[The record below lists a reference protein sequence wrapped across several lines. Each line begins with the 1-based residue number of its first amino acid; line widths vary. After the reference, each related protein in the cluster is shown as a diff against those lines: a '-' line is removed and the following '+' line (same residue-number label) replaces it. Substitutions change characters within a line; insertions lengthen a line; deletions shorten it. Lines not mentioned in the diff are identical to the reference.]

1 MKKIN
6 FDQLFFNSILDLKKK
21 NLDRRLRLLTKID
34 AVKERYKQKTLLNFS
49 SNDYLGL
56 SQNKTIKNYTINIIK
71 KYGIGSG
78 SSRLVSGNFDFHEKT
93 EKELAKKK
101 KSEAAIIFSTGY
113 LANYSILSSIFNSN
127 IFKKNPI
134 VFSDKLNHQCI
145 YEGCKNKDIKFLRF
159 HHNDMNHLEYLLKKN
174 KFKSNPKFIL
184 SETVFSMDGDFAD
197 IESLVKLKKKYN
209 SFLFLDEAH
218 ATGIYGD
225 NGFGLSLKFSNDI
238 DCVTGTF
245 SKAFGSFGAYISCS
259 KNLKSFL
266 INKCPSFIYSTAL
279 PFSLLA
285 SIYSSIKMIPKLKNE
300 RKKLIKN
307 SFYLREILKREN
319 FNIGNSQTNIIP
331 IIIGDSK
338 KTISI
343 SKGLERKGF
352 YVVPIRPPSVPLN
365 SSRLRISISSCHS
378 QNNIKKLFN
387 SLKMFKN
394 RIKHD

>member
-34 AVKERYKQKTLLNFS
+34 AVKVRYKQKTLLNFS

-307 SFYLREILKREN
+307 SFYLREILKKEN

-394 RIKHD
+394 RI

>member
-34 AVKERYKQKTLLNFS
+34 AVKVRYKQKTLLNFS

-174 KFKSNPKFIL
+174 KFKTNPKFIL

-218 ATGIYGD
+218 ATGVYGD

-245 SKAFGSFGAYISCS
+245 SKAFGSFGAYVSCS

-266 INKCPSFIYSTAL
+266 INKCPSFIYSTSL

-285 SIYSSIKMIPKLKNE
+285 SIYSSIKIIPKLKNE

-394 RIKHD
+394 RI

>member
-6 FDQLFFNSILDLKKK
+6 FNQFFFNSVSELKKK
-21 NLDRRLRLLTKID
+21 NLDRSLKLLTKID
-34 AVKERYKQKTLLNFS
+34 PIKVKYKQKTLLNFS

-127 IFKKNPI
+127 IFKKKPI

-218 ATGIYGD
+218 ATGIYGK

-307 SFYLREILKREN
+307 SYFLRTMLNKEG

-331 IIIGDSK
+331 IIIGNSK
-338 KTISI
+338 KALII
-343 SKGLERKGF
+343 SKKLEKKGF
-352 YVVPIRPPSVPLN
+352 YVVPIRPPSVPPN
-365 SSRLRISISSCHS
+365 SSRLRISITSSHS
-378 QNNIKKLFN
+378 QNNIKKLFKF
-387 SLKMFKN
+387 LKMFKN
-394 RIKHD
+394 EM

>member
-1 MKKIN
+1 MN
-6 FDQLFFNSILDLKKK
+6 FNQLFLNSLSDLKRKNLYRELRVLKRINSIKIKYNNK
-21 NLDRRLRLLTKID
+21 N
-34 AVKERYKQKTLLNFS
+34 LLNFS

-56 SQNKTIKNYTINIIK
+56 SNNEIMKKETVKIIN

-78 SSRLVSGNFDFHEKT
+78 SSRLVSGNYNFHENI
-93 EKELAKKK
+93 EVELAKHKK
-101 KSEAAIIFSTGY
+101 TESAIIFSTGY

-127 IFKKNPI
+127 IFKKDPI

-145 YEGCKNKDIKFLRF
+145 YEGCKSNKIKFIRF
-159 HHNDMNHLEYLLKKN
+159 HHNDMNHLEHLLKNYRLK
-174 KFKSNPKFIL
+174 KNPKFIL
-184 SETVFSMDGDFAD
+184 SESVFSMDGDFAD
-197 IESLVKLKKKYN
+197 IENLVNLKKKYN

-218 ATGIYGD
+218 ATGIYGK
-225 NGFGLSLKFSNDI
+225 NGFGLSLKYSNEI

-245 SKAFGSFGAYISCS
+245 SKAFGSFGAYVACS

-266 INKCPSFIYSTAL
+266 INKCPSIIYSTAI

-285 SIYSSIKMIPKLKNE
+285 SIYSGIKLIPKLKNR

-307 SFYLREILKREN
+307 SFNFREMLKKEN

-338 KTISI
+338 KTILY
-343 SKGLERKGF
+343 SKKLEKNGF
-352 YVVPIRPPSVPLN
+352 YIIPIRYPSVPPN

-378 QNNIKKLFN
+378 EKNIKKLFN
-387 SLKMFKN
+387 SLKLIKN
-394 RIKHD
+394 II

>member
-6 FDQLFFNSILDLKKK
+6 YDQFFFNSLNELKKK
-21 NLDRRLRLLTKID
+21 GLDRYLKTLIKID
-34 AVKERYKQKTLLNFS
+34 PIKVKYKNRVLLNFS

-56 SQNKTIKNYTINIIK
+56 SQNNIIKRDTIKIIK

-78 SSRLVSGNFDFHEKT
+78 SSRLVSGNFDFHEKI
-93 EKELAKKK
+93 ESDLAKKK
-101 KSEAAIIFSTGY
+101 KSEVAIIFSTGY
-113 LANYSILSSIFNSN
+113 LANYSILSTIFSSN

-134 VFSDKLNHQCI
+134 VFSDRLNHQCI
-145 YEGCKNKDIKFLRF
+145 YEGCKNKKINFFRF
-159 HHNDMNHLEYLLKKN
+159 RHNDMNHLEYLLKKN
-174 KFKSNPKFIL
+174 KFKQNPKFIL
-184 SETVFSMDGDFAD
+184 SESVFSMDGDFAD
-197 IESLVKLKKKYN
+197 IAGLVNLKKKYN

-225 NGFGLSLKFSNDI
+225 NGFGLSTKFSNDI

-245 SKAFGSFGAYISCS
+245 SKAFGSFGAYVSCS

-266 INKCPSFIYSTAL
+266 INKCSSFIYSTSL

-285 SIYSSIKMIPKLKNE
+285 SIYSGIKIIPKLKNE

-307 SFYLREILKREN
+307 SYFLRKILKKDN
-319 FNIGNSQTNIIP
+319 FDIGNSQTNIIP

-338 KTISI
+338 KTILI
-343 SKGLERKGF
+343 SKKLEKKGF
-352 YVVPIRPPSVPLN
+352 YVVPIRPPSVPPN

-394 RIKHD
+394 RI

>member
-34 AVKERYKQKTLLNFS
+34 AVKVRYKQKTLLNFS

-307 SFYLREILKREN
+307 SFYLREILKKEN

-394 RIKHD
+394 II

>member
-34 AVKERYKQKTLLNFS
+34 AVKVRYKQKTLLNFS

-285 SIYSSIKMIPKLKNE
+285 SIYSSIKMILKLKNE

-394 RIKHD
+394 RI

>member
-6 FDQLFFNSILDLKKK
+6 YDQFFFNSVNELKIKG
-21 NLDRRLRLLTKID
+21 LDRYLKTLIKID
-34 AVKERYKQKTLLNFS
+34 PIKVKYKNRVLLNFS

-56 SQNKTIKNYTINIIK
+56 SQNNIIKHDTIKIIK

-78 SSRLVSGNFDFHEKT
+78 SSRLVSGNFDFHEKI
-93 EKELAKKK
+93 ESNLAKKK

-113 LANYSILSSIFNSN
+113 LANYSILSSILSSN
-127 IFKKNPI
+127 IFKKSPI

-145 YEGCKNKDIKFLRF
+145 YEGCKNKKINFLRF
-159 HHNDMNHLEYLLKKN
+159 RHNDMNHLEYLLKKN
-174 KFKSNPKFIL
+174 KFKQNPKFIL
-184 SETVFSMDGDFAD
+184 SESVFSMDGDFAD
-197 IESLVKLKKKYN
+197 IAGLVNLKKKYN

-225 NGFGLSLKFSNDI
+225 NGFGLSTKFSNDI

-245 SKAFGSFGAYISCS
+245 SKAFGSFGAYVSCS

-266 INKCPSFIYSTAL
+266 INKCSSFIYSTSL

-285 SIYSSIKMIPKLKNE
+285 SIYSGIKIIPKLKNE

-307 SFYLREILKREN
+307 SYFLRKILKKDN
-319 FNIGNSQTNIIP
+319 FDIGNSQTNIIP

-338 KTISI
+338 KTILI
-343 SKGLERKGF
+343 SKKLEKKGF
-352 YVVPIRPPSVPLN
+352 YVVPIRPPSVPPN
-365 SSRLRISISSCHS
+365 SSRLRISISSRHS

-394 RIKHD
+394 RI

>member
-6 FDQLFFNSILDLKKK
+6 YDQFFFNSLNELKKK
-21 NLDRRLRLLTKID
+21 GLDRYLKTLIKID
-34 AVKERYKQKTLLNFS
+34 PIKVKYKNRVLLNFS

-56 SQNKTIKNYTINIIK
+56 SQNNIIKRDTIKIIK

-78 SSRLVSGNFDFHEKT
+78 SSRLVSGNFDFHEKI
-93 EKELAKKK
+93 ESDLAKKK

-113 LANYSILSSIFNSN
+113 LANYSILSTIFSSN

-134 VFSDKLNHQCI
+134 VFSDRLNHQCI
-145 YEGCKNKDIKFLRF
+145 YEGCKNKKINFFRF
-159 HHNDMNHLEYLLKKN
+159 RHNDMNHLEYLLKKN
-174 KFKSNPKFIL
+174 KFKQNPKFIL
-184 SETVFSMDGDFAD
+184 SESVFSMDGDFAD
-197 IESLVKLKKKYN
+197 IAGLVNLKKKYN

-225 NGFGLSLKFSNDI
+225 NGFGLSTKFSNDI

-245 SKAFGSFGAYISCS
+245 SKAFGSFGAYVSCS

-266 INKCPSFIYSTAL
+266 INKCSSFIYSTSL

-285 SIYSSIKMIPKLKNE
+285 SIYSGIKIIQKLKNE

-307 SFYLREILKREN
+307 SYFLRKNLKKDN
-319 FNIGNSQTNIIP
+319 FDIGNSQTNIIP

-338 KTISI
+338 KTILI
-343 SKGLERKGF
+343 SKKLEKKGF
-352 YVVPIRPPSVPLN
+352 YVVPIRPPSVPPN

-394 RIKHD
+394 RI

>member
-1 MKKIN
+1 
-6 FDQLFFNSILDLKKK
+6 
-21 NLDRRLRLLTKID
+21 
-34 AVKERYKQKTLLNFS
+34 LLNFS

-56 SQNKTIKNYTINIIK
+56 SQNNIIKRDTIKIIK

-78 SSRLVSGNFDFHEKT
+78 SSRLVSGNFDFHEKI
-93 EKELAKKK
+93 ESDLAKKK
-101 KSEAAIIFSTGY
+101 KSEAVIIFSTGY
-113 LANYSILSSIFNSN
+113 LANYSILSSILSSN
-127 IFKKNPI
+127 IFKKSPI

-145 YEGCKNKDIKFLRF
+145 YEGCKNKKINFLRF

-174 KFKSNPKFIL
+174 KFKQNPKFIL
-184 SETVFSMDGDFAD
+184 SESVFSMDGDFAD
-197 IESLVKLKKKYN
+197 IAGLVNLKKKYN

-225 NGFGLSLKFSNDI
+225 NGFGLSTKFSNDI

-245 SKAFGSFGAYISCS
+245 SKAFGSFGAYVSCS

-266 INKCPSFIYSTAL
+266 INKCSSFIYSTSL

-285 SIYSSIKMIPKLKNE
+285 SIYSGIKIIPKLKNE

-307 SFYLREILKREN
+307 SYFLRKILKKDN
-319 FNIGNSQTNIIP
+319 FDIGNSQTNIIP

-338 KTISI
+338 KTILI
-343 SKGLERKGF
+343 SKKLEKKGF
-352 YVVPIRPPSVPLN
+352 YVAPIRPPSVPPN

-394 RIKHD
+394 RI

>member
-6 FDQLFFNSILDLKKK
+6 YDQFFFNSLNELKKK
-21 NLDRRLRLLTKID
+21 GLDRYLKTLIKID
-34 AVKERYKQKTLLNFS
+34 PIKVKYKNRVLLNFS

-56 SQNKTIKNYTINIIK
+56 SQNNIIKRDTIKIIK

-78 SSRLVSGNFDFHEKT
+78 SSRLVSGNFDFHEKI
-93 EKELAKKK
+93 ERELAKKK
-101 KSEAAIIFSTGY
+101 KSETTIIFSTGY
-113 LANYSILSSIFNSN
+113 LANYSILSSILSSN

-145 YEGCKNKDIKFLRF
+145 YEGCKDKRINFLRF

-174 KFKSNPKFIL
+174 KFKQNPKFIL
-184 SETVFSMDGDFAD
+184 SESIFSMDGDFAD
-197 IESLVKLKKKYN
+197 IESLVNLKKKYN

-218 ATGIYGD
+218 ATGVYGK
-225 NGFGLSLKFSNDI
+225 NGFGLSLEFNNDI

-245 SKAFGSFGAYISCS
+245 SKAFGSFGAYVSCS

-266 INKCPSFIYSTAL
+266 INKCPSFIYSTSL

-285 SIYSSIKMIPKLKNE
+285 SIYSAIKIIPKLKNE

-307 SFYLREILKREN
+307 SYFLRTMLNKEG

-331 IIIGDSK
+331 IIIGNSK
-338 KTISI
+338 KALII
-343 SKGLERKGF
+343 SKKLEKKGF
-352 YVVPIRPPSVPLN
+352 YVVPIRPPSVPPN
-365 SSRLRISISSCHS
+365 SSRLRISITSSHS
-378 QNNIKKLFN
+378 QNNIKKLFKF
-387 SLKMFKN
+387 LKMFKN
-394 RIKHD
+394 EM

>member
-6 FDQLFFNSILDLKKK
+6 FDQLFFNSILELKKK
-21 NLDRRLRLLTKID
+21 SLDRNLRLLTKVD
-34 AVKERYKQKTLLNFS
+34 TVKIKYKRKTLLNFS

-56 SQNKTIKNYTINIIK
+56 SQNNTIKNDTIKIIK

-78 SSRLVSGNFDFHEKT
+78 SSRLVSGNFDFHEKI
-93 EKELAKKK
+93 ERELAKKK
-101 KSEAAIIFSTGY
+101 KSETTIIFSTGY
-113 LANYSILSSIFNSN
+113 LANYSILSSILSSN

-145 YEGCKNKDIKFLRF
+145 YEGCKDKRVNFLRF

-174 KFKSNPKFIL
+174 KFKQNPKFIL
-184 SETVFSMDGDFAD
+184 SESIFSMDGDFAD
-197 IESLVKLKKKYN
+197 IQSLVNLKKKYN

-218 ATGIYGD
+218 ATGVYGK
-225 NGFGLSLKFSNDI
+225 NGFGLSLEFNNDI

-245 SKAFGSFGAYISCS
+245 SKAFGSFGAYVSCS

-266 INKCPSFIYSTAL
+266 INKCPGFIYSTSL

-285 SIYSSIKMIPKLKNE
+285 SIYSGIKIIPKLKNE

-307 SFYLREILKREN
+307 SYFLRTMLNKEG

-331 IIIGDSK
+331 IIIGNSK
-338 KTISI
+338 KALII
-343 SKGLERKGF
+343 SKKLEKKGF
-352 YVVPIRPPSVPLN
+352 YVVPIRPPSVPPN
-365 SSRLRISISSCHS
+365 SSRLRISITSSHS
-378 QNNIKKLFN
+378 QNNIKKLFKF
-387 SLKMFKN
+387 LKMFKN
-394 RIKHD
+394 EM

>member
-6 FDQLFFNSILDLKKK
+6 YDQFFFNSLNELKIKG
-21 NLDRRLRLLTKID
+21 LDRHLKTLIKID
-34 AVKERYKQKTLLNFS
+34 PIKIKYQNRVLLNFS

-56 SQNKTIKNYTINIIK
+56 SQNNIIKRDTIKIIK

-78 SSRLVSGNFDFHEKT
+78 SSRLVSGNFDFHEKI
-93 EKELAKKK
+93 ESDLAKKK
-101 KSEAAIIFSTGY
+101 KSEAVIIFSTGY
-113 LANYSILSSIFNSN
+113 LANYSILSSILSSN
-127 IFKKNPI
+127 IFKKSPI

-145 YEGCKNKDIKFLRF
+145 YEGCKNKKINFLRF
-159 HHNDMNHLEYLLKKN
+159 RHNDMNHLEYLLKKN
-174 KFKSNPKFIL
+174 KFKQNPKFIL
-184 SETVFSMDGDFAD
+184 SESVFSMDGDFAD
-197 IESLVKLKKKYN
+197 IAGLVNLKKKYN

-225 NGFGLSLKFSNDI
+225 NGFGLSTKFSNDI

-245 SKAFGSFGAYISCS
+245 SKAFGSFGAYVSCS

-266 INKCPSFIYSTAL
+266 INKCPSFIYSTSL

-285 SIYSSIKMIPKLKNE
+285 SIYSGIKIIPKLKNE

-307 SFYLREILKREN
+307 SYFLRKILKKDN
-319 FNIGNSQTNIIP
+319 FDIGNSQTNIIP

-338 KTISI
+338 KTILI
-343 SKGLERKGF
+343 SKKLEKKGF
-352 YVVPIRPPSVPLN
+352 YVAPIKPPSVPPN

-394 RIKHD
+394 RI

>member
-6 FDQLFFNSILDLKKK
+6 YDQFFFNSLNELKTQG
-21 NLDRRLRLLTKID
+21 LDRYLKTLIKINPI
-34 AVKERYKQKTLLNFS
+34 KIKYKNRVLLNFS

-56 SQNKTIKNYTINIIK
+56 SQNNIIK
-71 KYGIGSG
+71 RDTIKIIKEYGIGSG
-78 SSRLVSGNFDFHEKT
+78 SSRLVSGNFDFHEKIET
-93 EKELAKKK
+93 ELAKKK

-113 LANYSILSSIFNSN
+113 LANYSILSSIFSSN
-127 IFKKNPI
+127 LFKKTPI
-134 VFSDKLNHQCI
+134 IFSDKLNHQCI
-145 YEGCKNKDIKFLRF
+145 YEGCKNKKINFLRF
-159 HHNDMNHLEYLLKKN
+159 HHNDINHLEYLLKKN
-174 KFKSNPKFIL
+174 KLKRNPKFIL
-184 SETVFSMDGDFAD
+184 SESVFSMDGDFAD
-197 IESLVKLKKKYN
+197 IKALVYLKKKYN

-225 NGFGLSLKFSNDI
+225 NGFGLSTNFSKDI

-266 INKCPSFIYSTAL
+266 INKCPSFMYSTAL

-307 SFYLREILKREN
+307 SFYLREVLKREN

-331 IIIGDSK
+331 VIIGDPK
-338 KTISI
+338 KTILI
-343 SKGLERKGF
+343 SKELENKGL
-352 YVVPIRPPSVPLN
+352 YVAPIRPPSVPQN
-365 SSRLRISISSCHS
+365 SSRLRISISTCHS

-394 RIKHD
+394 KI

>member
-6 FDQLFFNSILDLKKK
+6 YDQFFFNSLNELKIKG
-21 NLDRRLRLLTKID
+21 LDRYLKTLIKID
-34 AVKERYKQKTLLNFS
+34 PIKVKYRNRVLLNFS

-56 SQNKTIKNYTINIIK
+56 SQNNIIK
-71 KYGIGSG
+71 RDTIKIIKKHGIGSG
-78 SSRLVSGNFDFHEKT
+78 SSRLVVGNFDFHEKI
-93 EKELAKKK
+93 ENDLAKKK

-113 LANYSILSSIFNSN
+113 LANYSILSSILSSN
-127 IFKKNPI
+127 IFKKSPI

-145 YEGCKNKDIKFLRF
+145 YEGCKNKKIIFLRF
-159 HHNDMNHLEYLLKKN
+159 RHNDMNHLEYLLKKN
-174 KFKSNPKFIL
+174 KFKQNPKFIL
-184 SETVFSMDGDFAD
+184 SESVFSMDGDFAD
-197 IESLVKLKKKYN
+197 IVSLVSLKKKYN

-225 NGFGLSLKFSNDI
+225 NGFGLSTEFSNDI

-245 SKAFGSFGAYISCS
+245 SKAFGSFGAYASCS

-266 INKCPSFIYSTAL
+266 INKCPSFIYSTSL

-285 SIYSSIKMIPKLKNE
+285 SIYSGIKIIPKLKNE

-307 SFYLREILKREN
+307 SYFLRKILKKDN
-319 FNIGNSQTNIIP
+319 FDIGDSQTNIIP

-338 KTISI
+338 KTILI
-343 SKGLERKGF
+343 SKKLEKKGF
-352 YVVPIRPPSVPLN
+352 YVAPIRPPSVPPN

-394 RIKHD
+394 KI

>member
-34 AVKERYKQKTLLNFS
+34 AVKVRYKQKTLLNFS

-127 IFKKNPI
+127 IFKKKPI

-285 SIYSSIKMIPKLKNE
+285 SIYSSITMIPKLKNE

-394 RIKHD
+394 RI

>member
-6 FDQLFFNSILDLKKK
+6 YDQFFFNSFNELKKK
-21 NLDRRLRLLTKID
+21 GLDRYLKSLIKINPIK
-34 AVKERYKQKTLLNFS
+34 VKYKDRVLLNFS

-56 SQNKTIKNYTINIIK
+56 SQNNIIKNDTIKIIK

-78 SSRLVSGNFDFHEKT
+78 SSRLVSGNFDFHEKI
-93 EKELAKKK
+93 ESDLAKKK

-113 LANYSILSSIFNSN
+113 LANYSILSSIFSSN
-127 IFKKNPI
+127 IFKKIPI

-145 YEGCKNKDIKFLRF
+145 YEGCKNKKINFFRF
-159 HHNDMNHLEYLLKKN
+159 RHNDMNHLEYLLKKN
-174 KFKSNPKFIL
+174 KFKQNPKFIL
-184 SETVFSMDGDFAD
+184 SESVFSMDGDFAD
-197 IESLVKLKKKYN
+197 IAGLVNLKKKYN

-225 NGFGLSLKFSNDI
+225 NGFGLSTKFSNDI

-245 SKAFGSFGAYISCS
+245 SKAFGSFGAYVSCS

-266 INKCPSFIYSTAL
+266 INKCPSFIYSTSL

-285 SIYSSIKMIPKLKNE
+285 SIYSGIKIIPKLKNE

-307 SFYLREILKREN
+307 SYFLRKILKKDN
-319 FNIGNSQTNIIP
+319 FDIGNSQTNIIP

-338 KTISI
+338 KTILI
-343 SKGLERKGF
+343 SKKLEKKGF
-352 YVVPIRPPSVPLN
+352 YVVPIRPPSVPPN

-394 RIKHD
+394 RI

>member
-6 FDQLFFNSILDLKKK
+6 YDQFFFNSLNELKKK
-21 NLDRRLRLLTKID
+21 GLDRYLKTLIKID
-34 AVKERYKQKTLLNFS
+34 PIKVKYKNRVLLNFS

-56 SQNKTIKNYTINIIK
+56 SQNNIIKRDTIKIIK

-78 SSRLVSGNFDFHEKT
+78 SSRLVSGNFDFHEKI
-93 EKELAKKK
+93 ESDLAKKK

-113 LANYSILSSIFNSN
+113 LANYSILSTIFSSN

-134 VFSDKLNHQCI
+134 VFSDRLNHQCI
-145 YEGCKNKDIKFLRF
+145 YEGCKNKKINFFRF
-159 HHNDMNHLEYLLKKN
+159 RHNDMNHLEYLLKKN
-174 KFKSNPKFIL
+174 KFKQNPKFIL
-184 SETVFSMDGDFAD
+184 SESVFSMDGDFAD
-197 IESLVKLKKKYN
+197 LAGLVNLKKKYN

-225 NGFGLSLKFSNDI
+225 NGFGLSTKFSNDI

-245 SKAFGSFGAYISCS
+245 SKAFGSFGAYVSCS

-266 INKCPSFIYSTAL
+266 INKCSSFIYSTSL

-285 SIYSSIKMIPKLKNE
+285 SIYSGIKIIPKLKNE

-307 SFYLREILKREN
+307 SYFLRKILKKDN
-319 FNIGNSQTNIIP
+319 FDIGNSQTNIIP

-338 KTISI
+338 KTILI
-343 SKGLERKGF
+343 SKKLEKKGF
-352 YVVPIRPPSVPLN
+352 YVVPIRPPSVPPN

-394 RIKHD
+394 RI

>member
-6 FDQLFFNSILDLKKK
+6 YDQFFFNSVNELKIKG
-21 NLDRRLRLLTKID
+21 LDRYLKTLIKID
-34 AVKERYKQKTLLNFS
+34 PIKVKYRNRVLLNFS

-56 SQNKTIKNYTINIIK
+56 SQNNIIK
-71 KYGIGSG
+71 RDTIKIIKKHGIGSG
-78 SSRLVSGNFDFHEKT
+78 SSRLVAGNFDFHEKI
-93 EKELAKKK
+93 ENDLAKKK

-113 LANYSILSSIFNSN
+113 LANYSILSSILSSN
-127 IFKKNPI
+127 IFKKSPI

-145 YEGCKNKDIKFLRF
+145 YEGCKNKKINFFRF
-159 HHNDMNHLEYLLKKN
+159 RHNDMNHLEYLLKKN
-174 KFKSNPKFIL
+174 KFKQNPKFIL
-184 SETVFSMDGDFAD
+184 SESVFSMDGDFAD
-197 IESLVKLKKKYN
+197 ITGLVNLKKQYN

-218 ATGIYGD
+218 ATGVYGD
-225 NGFGLSLKFSNDI
+225 NGFGLSTKFSNDI

-245 SKAFGSFGAYISCS
+245 SKAFGSFGAYVSCS

-266 INKCPSFIYSTAL
+266 INKCSSFIYSTSL

-285 SIYSSIKMIPKLKNE
+285 SIYSGIKIIPKLKNE

-307 SFYLREILKREN
+307 SYFLRKILKKDN
-319 FNIGNSQTNIIP
+319 FDIGNSQTNIIP

-338 KTISI
+338 KTILI
-343 SKGLERKGF
+343 SKKLEKKGF
-352 YVVPIRPPSVPLN
+352 YVAPIKPPSVPPN

-394 RIKHD
+394 RI

>member
-1 MKKIN
+1 
-6 FDQLFFNSILDLKKK
+6 
-21 NLDRRLRLLTKID
+21 
-34 AVKERYKQKTLLNFS
+34 
-49 SNDYLGL
+49 
-56 SQNKTIKNYTINIIK
+56 
-71 KYGIGSG
+71 
-78 SSRLVSGNFDFHEKT
+78 
-93 EKELAKKK
+93 
-101 KSEAAIIFSTGY
+101 
-113 LANYSILSSIFNSN
+113 
-127 IFKKNPI
+127 
-134 VFSDKLNHQCI
+134 
-145 YEGCKNKDIKFLRF
+145 
-159 HHNDMNHLEYLLKKN
+159 MNHLEYLLKKN

-245 SKAFGSFGAYISCS
+245 SKAFGSFGAYVSCS

-266 INKCPSFIYSTAL
+266 INKCPSFIYSTSL

-285 SIYSSIKMIPKLKNE
+285 SIYSSIKIIPKLKNE

-343 SKGLERKGF
+343 SKGLERKGY
-352 YVVPIRPPSVPLN
+352 YVVPISPPSVPLN

-394 RIKHD
+394 RI

>member
-6 FDQLFFNSILDLKKK
+6 YDQFFFNSLNELKIKG
-21 NLDRRLRLLTKID
+21 LDRYLKTLIKID
-34 AVKERYKQKTLLNFS
+34 PIKVKYKNRVLLNFS

-56 SQNKTIKNYTINIIK
+56 SQNNIIKRDTIKIIK

-78 SSRLVSGNFDFHEKT
+78 SSRLVSGNFDFHEKI
-93 EKELAKKK
+93 ESDLAKKK
-101 KSEAAIIFSTGY
+101 KSEVAIIFSTGY
-113 LANYSILSSIFNSN
+113 LANYSILSTIFSSN

-134 VFSDKLNHQCI
+134 VFSDRLNHQCI
-145 YEGCKNKDIKFLRF
+145 YEGCKNKKINFFRF
-159 HHNDMNHLEYLLKKN
+159 RHNDMNHLEYLLKKN
-174 KFKSNPKFIL
+174 KFKQNPKFIL
-184 SETVFSMDGDFAD
+184 SESVFSMDGDFAD
-197 IESLVKLKKKYN
+197 IAGLVNLKKKYN

-225 NGFGLSLKFSNDI
+225 NGFGLSTKFSNDI

-245 SKAFGSFGAYISCS
+245 SKAFGSFGAYVSCS

-266 INKCPSFIYSTAL
+266 INKCSSFIYSTSL

-285 SIYSSIKMIPKLKNE
+285 SIYSGIKIIPKLKNE

-307 SFYLREILKREN
+307 SYFLRKILKKDN
-319 FNIGNSQTNIIP
+319 FDIGNSQTNIIP

-338 KTISI
+338 KTILI
-343 SKGLERKGF
+343 SKKLEKKGF
-352 YVVPIRPPSVPLN
+352 YVVPIRPPSVPPN

-394 RIKHD
+394 RI

>member
-34 AVKERYKQKTLLNFS
+34 AVKVRYKQKTLLNFS

-225 NGFGLSLKFSNDI
+225 SGFGLSLKFSNDI

-394 RIKHD
+394 RI

>member
-6 FDQLFFNSILDLKKK
+6 YDQFFFNSLNELKIKG
-21 NLDRRLRLLTKID
+21 LDRHLKTLIKID
-34 AVKERYKQKTLLNFS
+34 PIKIKYRNRVLLNFS

-56 SQNKTIKNYTINIIK
+56 SQNNIIKRDTIKIIK

-78 SSRLVSGNFDFHEKT
+78 SSRLVTGNFDFHEKI
-93 EKELAKKK
+93 ENDLAKKK

-113 LANYSILSSIFNSN
+113 LANYSILSTIFSSN

-145 YEGCKNKDIKFLRF
+145 YEGCENKKINFLRF

-174 KFKSNPKFIL
+174 KFKQNPKFIL
-184 SETVFSMDGDFAD
+184 SESVFSMDGDFAD
-197 IESLVKLKKKYN
+197 IAGLVNLKKKYN

-225 NGFGLSLKFSNDI
+225 NGFGLSTKFSNDI

-245 SKAFGSFGAYISCS
+245 SKAFGSFGAYVSCS

-266 INKCPSFIYSTAL
+266 INKCPSFIYSTSL

-285 SIYSSIKMIPKLKNE
+285 SIYSGIKIIPKLKNE

-307 SFYLREILKREN
+307 SYFLRKILKKDN
-319 FNIGNSQTNIIP
+319 FDIGNSQSNIIP

-338 KTISI
+338 KTIFV
-343 SKGLERKGF
+343 SKKLEKKGF
-352 YVVPIRPPSVPLN
+352 YVAPIRPPSVPPN

-378 QNNIKKLFN
+378 QNNIKELFN

-394 RIKHD
+394 RI

>member
-34 AVKERYKQKTLLNFS
+34 AVKVRYKQKTLLNFS

-127 IFKKNPI
+127 IFKKNPT

-394 RIKHD
+394 RI

>member
-6 FDQLFFNSILDLKKK
+6 YDQFFFNSLNELKIKG
-21 NLDRRLRLLTKID
+21 LDRYLKTLIKID
-34 AVKERYKQKTLLNFS
+34 PIKVKYKNRVLLNFS

-56 SQNKTIKNYTINIIK
+56 SQNNIIKRDTIKIIK

-78 SSRLVSGNFDFHEKT
+78 SSRLVSGNFDFHEKI
-93 EKELAKKK
+93 ESDLAKKK
-101 KSEAAIIFSTGY
+101 KSEVAIIFSTGY
-113 LANYSILSSIFNSN
+113 LANYSILSTIFSSN

-134 VFSDKLNHQCI
+134 VFSDRLNHQCI
-145 YEGCKNKDIKFLRF
+145 YEGCKNKKINFFRF
-159 HHNDMNHLEYLLKKN
+159 RHNDMNHLEYLLKKN
-174 KFKSNPKFIL
+174 KFKQNPKFIL
-184 SETVFSMDGDFAD
+184 SESVFSMDGDFAD
-197 IESLVKLKKKYN
+197 IAGLVNLKKKYN

-225 NGFGLSLKFSNDI
+225 NGFGLSTRFSNDI

-245 SKAFGSFGAYISCS
+245 SKAFGSFGAYVSCS

-266 INKCPSFIYSTAL
+266 INKCSSFIYSTSL

-285 SIYSSIKMIPKLKNE
+285 SIYSGIKIIPKLKNE

-307 SFYLREILKREN
+307 SYFLRKILKKDN
-319 FNIGNSQTNIIP
+319 FDIGNSQTNIIP

-338 KTISI
+338 KTILI
-343 SKGLERKGF
+343 SKKLEKKGF
-352 YVVPIRPPSVPLN
+352 YVVPIRPPSVPPN

-394 RIKHD
+394 RI

>member
-6 FDQLFFNSILDLKKK
+6 FDQLFFNSILELKKK
-21 NLDRRLRLLTKID
+21 SLDRHLRLLTKID
-34 AVKERYKQKTLLNFS
+34 TVKIKYKRKTLLNFS

-56 SQNKTIKNYTINIIK
+56 SQNNTIKNDTIKIIK

-78 SSRLVSGNFDFHEKT
+78 SSRLVSGNFDFHEKI
-93 EKELAKKK
+93 ERELAKKK
-101 KSEAAIIFSTGY
+101 KSETTIIFSTGY
-113 LANYSILSSIFNSN
+113 LANYSILSSILSSN

-145 YEGCKNKDIKFLRF
+145 YEGCKDKRINFLRF

-174 KFKSNPKFIL
+174 KFKQNPKFIL
-184 SETVFSMDGDFAD
+184 SESIFSMDGDFAD
-197 IESLVKLKKKYN
+197 IKSLVNLKKKYN

-218 ATGIYGD
+218 ATGVYGK
-225 NGFGLSLKFSNDI
+225 NGFGLSLEFNNDI

-245 SKAFGSFGAYISCS
+245 SKAFGSFGAYVSCS

-266 INKCPSFIYSTAL
+266 INKCPSFIYSTSL

-285 SIYSSIKMIPKLKNE
+285 SIYSGIKIIPKLKNE

-307 SFYLREILKREN
+307 SYFLRTMLNKEG

-331 IIIGDSK
+331 IIIGNSK
-338 KTISI
+338 KALII
-343 SKGLERKGF
+343 SKKLEKKGF
-352 YVVPIRPPSVPLN
+352 YVVPIRPPSVPPN
-365 SSRLRISISSCHS
+365 SSRLRISITSSHS
-378 QNNIKKLFN
+378 QNNIKKLFKF
-387 SLKMFKN
+387 LKMFKN
-394 RIKHD
+394 EM

>member
-6 FDQLFFNSILDLKKK
+6 YDQFFFNSLNELKKK
-21 NLDRRLRLLTKID
+21 GLDRYLKTLIKID
-34 AVKERYKQKTLLNFS
+34 PIKVKYKNRVLLNFS

-56 SQNKTIKNYTINIIK
+56 SQNNIIKRDTIKIIK

-78 SSRLVSGNFDFHEKT
+78 SSRLVSGNFDFHEKI
-93 EKELAKKK
+93 ESDLAKKK

-113 LANYSILSSIFNSN
+113 LANYSILSTIFSSN

-134 VFSDKLNHQCI
+134 VFSDRLNHQCI
-145 YEGCKNKDIKFLRF
+145 YEGCKNKKINFFRF
-159 HHNDMNHLEYLLKKN
+159 RHNDMNHLEYLLKKN
-174 KFKSNPKFIL
+174 KFKQNPKFIL
-184 SETVFSMDGDFAD
+184 SESVFSMDGDFAD
-197 IESLVKLKKKYN
+197 IAGLVNLKKKYN

-225 NGFGLSLKFSNDI
+225 NGFGLSTKFSNDI

-245 SKAFGSFGAYISCS
+245 SKAFGSFGAYVSCS

-266 INKCPSFIYSTAL
+266 INKCSSFIYSTSL

-285 SIYSSIKMIPKLKNE
+285 SIYSGIKIIPKLKNE

-307 SFYLREILKREN
+307 SYFLRKILKKDN
-319 FNIGNSQTNIIP
+319 FDIGNSQTNIIP

-338 KTISI
+338 KTILI
-343 SKGLERKGF
+343 SKKLEKKGF
-352 YVVPIRPPSVPLN
+352 YVVPIRPPSVPPN

-394 RIKHD
+394 II